1 MRSITRCIQ
10 PVWKFLNSNLPLF
23 IWNVVFGVPLE
34 ELDDSLNRIKD
45 GKKSAAVQDSSETGH
60 EFELDE
66 DSDVFNNIEALAVQL
81 VELMATLIQ
90 KPTLYIL
97 IRFGL
102 FPLINC
108 LSHYMFLSKEQVFCD
123 LSTNLS
129 LFCRKSSGLRTQISS
144 LPTMRMNP
152 TCRVLEIQH

>member
-1 MRSITRCIQ
+1 MKSITTCIQ

-34 ELDDSLNRIKD
+34 QLDDSLNLIK
-45 GKKSAAVQDSSETGH
+45 GAKPAATNLQNVDQKLRSH

-66 DSDVFNNIEALAVQL
+66 DLDVFNNIESLAVQL

-90 KPTLYIL
+90 KPTLHVL

-108 LSHYMFLSKEQVFCD
+108 LSQYMFLSKEQVYLRITSLYHNNND
-123 LSTNLS
+123 NRKNYGSKILTNL
-129 LFCRKSSGLRTQISS
+129 LLM
-144 LPTMRMNP
+144 TMMRS
-152 TCRVLEIQH
+152 TCKA